1 MSKYQAE
8 ALNLT
13 LRRSP
18 GQTFN
23 YLCNNNPKLNLIAQ
37 KDAAEYIKL
46 DNLSKSAYNASGV
59 STGALFGLLANR
71 CSFGSPVAGGI
82 VLCFMTVLGFE
93 IGKFGMLKSDLVT
106 NSKKRMFLIQEKY
119 HHVLNNPNT
128 IPKLQQTLKDSER
141 FL

>member
-13 LRRSP
+13 LHRSP

-23 YLCNNNPKLNLIAQ
+23 YLCNNNPKLNLISQ
-37 KDAAEYIKL
+37 KDATEDIKL

-71 CSFGSPVAGGI
+71 CSYGSPAAGGI

-93 IGKFGMLKSDLVT
+93 IGKFSMLKSDPVT
-106 NSKKRMFLIQEKY
+106 NSKRSMYLVQEKY
-119 HHVLNNPNT
+119 QHILNRTN
-128 IPKLQQTLKDSER
+128 IISKLQRSLGHD
-141 FL
+141 